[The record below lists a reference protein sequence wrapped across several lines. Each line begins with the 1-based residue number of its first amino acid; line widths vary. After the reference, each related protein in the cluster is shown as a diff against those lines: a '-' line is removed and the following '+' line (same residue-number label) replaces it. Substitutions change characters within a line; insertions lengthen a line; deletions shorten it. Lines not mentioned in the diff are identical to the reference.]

1 MKRIKVKRE
10 MVCNRFFDGQTKL
23 TISLGDEII
32 PVNTNAKFF
41 IEKIIELPQGISEIE
56 VEEDLSIVVHIDS
69 VDEWVSFSQKDIR
82 RQSDTFSTLAN
93 KANIE
98 CLDYL
103 KDILKYTE
111 SIEHKLNNVCR
122 KPIEKESIELSLEN
136 LLK

>member
-10 MVCNRFFDGQTKL
+10 MVGNRFFDGQTKL

-56 VEEDLSIVVHIDS
+56 VEEDLSIVVYIDS